1 MKTVSPISRILPV
14 RFSIWIRLAFG
25 LFFSVVLISCGH
37 DGEDKLL
44 AQLGLEWK
52 SYYAYP
58 QVVAISPPDNT
69 YNVSKDSTIIIDFN
83 KPMDKI
89 FTEASISVSANGGNT
104 AFSPSWVFDTRLI
117 LEFKSGITEGKR
129 YEISINKGQVRDQDN
144 NFMAKNFLS
153 HFYTEGLGQV
163 PSVVSSLPA
172 STGSI
177 VTGWGAS
184 NSPVINFSEPMD
196 EASANSAI
204 SISGGPAVYLLV
216 WNATHT
222 TATLQLKSDLEIGT
236 TYTLR
241 VSSSAKSASGIPL
254 AKDYLVSFSAGT
266 ASVRP
271 TVRPSMPGNF
281 PAWNISFLPDP
292 AINAA
297 VTGNSKNDTFDFDFS
312 DPMDKQSVLSAI
324 TFSPAIS
331 GQFSWNTLGTSVS
344 FTPSAPLQS
353 ETTYRL
359 KISNSAKSLQGQNLL
374 EGYIIDFLVDNPNDS
389 RAIAFAGAN
398 GNTIDVTCSSLSLD
412 ITVPAAPNLN
422 TVYPIQPQPLCTSPQ
437 YEFELLLN
445 TSGGRALKTF
455 GDGDIF
461 APGNISIDY
470 FSGGPTTSSLR
481 IDQINYIPTA
491 NPQRVKV
498 RIRGVSGNQVR
509 YKFTL
514 RGGASGIQDINGN
527 ILKNDLEFLFYDP

>member
-1 MKTVSPISRILPV
+1 MKTVSPISRILPL

-271 TVRPSMPGNF
+271 TVRPDMSLNAW
-281 PAWNISFLPDP
+281 PASFLPDP
-292 AINAA
+292 AINPV
-297 VTGNSKNDTFDFDFS
+297 VTGNSKKDYFIFSFS
-312 DPMDKQSVLSAI
+312 DSMDKQSVMSAI
-324 TFSPAIS
+324 SFVPSIA
-331 GQFSWNTLGTSVS
+331 GQFEWVS
-344 FTPSAPLQS
+344 GSLAYFRPSSPLQS

-374 EGYIIDFLVDNPNDS
+374 EGYIIDFLIDSPIDS
-389 RAIAFAGAN
+389 RAIAFTGAN
-398 GNTIDVTCSSLSLD
+398 GNTFNATCDLSSLD
-412 ITVPAAPNLN
+412 ATIPATPDLT
-422 TVYPIQPQPLCTSPQ
+422 TVYPISPQTLCATPQ

-445 TSGGRALKTF
+445 TSGAQPLKTF

-461 APGNISIDY
+461 AAGNVSIDY
-470 FSGGPTTSSLR
+470 FSGGPTTSALR
-481 IDQINYIPTA
+481 IEQIDYLYIPAT
-491 NPQRVKV
+491 NPQKVKI